1 MSVGALVPEKIKGSR
16 RMRRVAWTISGLL
29 ALLLIGAV
37 VGWRIHKENEPE
49 EYTPGEA
56 SKDITSVL
64 ERTATSAA
72 TPKAEP
78 VNTVMPPRGLVSRTI
93 DPLAKNRSSLPP
105 GAPE

>member
-37 VGWRIHKENEPE
+37 VAWRIHKENEPE
-49 EYTPGEA
+49 EYTPGEI

-64 ERTATSAA
+64 ERTAISAA
-72 TPKAEP
+72 TAKPEA
-78 VNTVMPPRGLVSRTI
+78 VNGIVPARQRLTRTN
-93 DPLAKNRSSLPP
+93 DPLVYTGTSLPA
-105 GAPE
+105 GAP